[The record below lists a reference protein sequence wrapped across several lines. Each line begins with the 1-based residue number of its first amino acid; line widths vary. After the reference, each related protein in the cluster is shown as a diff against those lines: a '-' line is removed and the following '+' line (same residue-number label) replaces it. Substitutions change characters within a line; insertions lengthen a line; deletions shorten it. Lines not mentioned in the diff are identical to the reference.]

1 MNNEGDRK
9 FLGMALD
16 LAAENIT
23 SGGGPFGAVIVR
35 DGNIVSMSG
44 NRVVE
49 ATDPT
54 AHAEILAIRIASGK
68 LGTHVLSDCVLYTSC
83 EPCPMCLG
91 AIYWAG
97 IERVVYSATRE
108 DAALAGFN
116 DRYIYEEIALAPADR
131 SIKFVHAEKSRGIEV
146 FRRWIDYPDKKAY

>member
-1 MNNEGDRK
+1 MNNENDIK
-9 FLGMALD
+9 FLDVALD
-16 LAAENIT
+16 LAAENIR

-35 DGNIVSMSG
+35 DGIIVSMSG

-49 ATDPT
+49 AADPT
-54 AHAEILAIRIASGK
+54 AHAEILAIRFASAK
-68 LGTHVLSDCVLYTSC
+68 LGTHLLSDCVLYTSC

-108 DAALAGFN
+108 DAARAGFN

-131 SIKFVHAEKSRGIEV
+131 NIEFLHAKKNRGVEV
-146 FRRWIDYPDKKAY
+146 FSQWIDYPDKKPY